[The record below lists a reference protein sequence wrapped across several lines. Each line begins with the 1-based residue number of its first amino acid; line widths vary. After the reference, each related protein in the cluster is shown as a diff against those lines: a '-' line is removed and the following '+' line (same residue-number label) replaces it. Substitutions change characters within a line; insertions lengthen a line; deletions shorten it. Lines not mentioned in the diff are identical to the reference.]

1 MLEDLQLIA
10 DSLAARLQR
19 SVAIDD
25 PQMRLLVHT
34 PHRGETVDRHRI
46 KSIMQKVSTRE
57 NIDWAMRNGIAV
69 ATAPVRVPP
78 NPEIEVIARIC
89 VPVRC
94 RGILLAYLWLLDAD
108 QSVTDE
114 DLDQAVESAAAA
126 GEVLFREQLLGDLE
140 RSRDRELLRDL
151 LASDESV
158 RAHAAR
164 QLVAGDRL
172 PGGVP
177 VVAIAVR
184 VVPADH
190 HGTDMAIDL
199 ALRRAAGRLA
209 PVRAIWTT
217 RGGAGGVLL
226 AAGRRLPAGDQLHA
240 IAADLHAQLT
250 TSIGDDAQAYVGI
263 GPSVPAIE
271 HTQDSH
277 SCALD
282 AVRVAGQVP
291 GFGPVAVWEDLG
303 VYRLLIQLPLDQLRD
318 RALPTGLLR
327 LVEADDSGV
336 LLQTLET
343 YLDEGCSAA
352 RVIERL
358 NVHRSSLYYRLRR
371 TEEITGMDL
380 ASGGDRLSLHLGIK
394 LGRLIGLI

>member
-1 MLEDLQLIA
+1 MLKELQRIA

-34 PHRGETVDRHRI
+34 PHLGETVDRYRI
-46 KSIMQKVSTRE
+46 ESIMQRVSPRE
-57 NIDWAMRNGIAV
+57 NVDWAMRSGIAV
-69 ATAPVRVPP
+69 ATEPVRVPP
-78 NPEIEVIARIC
+78 NADTGVIARIC

-108 QSVTDE
+108 QSATEE
-114 DLDQAVESAAAA
+114 DLDQAMESATAA
-126 GEVLFREQLLGDLE
+126 GEVLFREQLRGDLE

-158 RAHAAR
+158 RSQAAR
-164 QLVAGDRL
+164 QLVTADRL
-172 PGGVP
+172 PDGVP
-177 VVAIAVR
+177 VVTIAVR
-184 VVPADH
+184 VLPPDRA
-190 HGTDMAIDL
+190 GTDTAIDL

-209 PVRAIWTT
+209 PLPAIWTT
-217 RGGAGGVLL
+217 RGGTSGVLL
-226 AAGRRLPAGDQLHA
+226 AAGRRLPAADRLHD
-240 IAADLHAQLT
+240 IAEDLHAHLT
-250 TSIGDDAQAYVGI
+250 ASIGTDARAYVGI
-263 GPSVPAIE
+263 GPAVPAIE

-277 SCALD
+277 RGAEDALL
-282 AVRVAGQVP
+282 VAMQVP
-291 GFGPVAVWEDLG
+291 GFGPVAVWDDLG
-303 VYRLLIQLPLDQLRD
+303 VYGLLIQLPLDQLRD
-318 RALPTGLLR
+318 RALPAGLLR
-327 LVEADDSGV
+327 LTESDESGV

-352 RVIERL
+352 RVLDRL